1 MLPAHKSPS
10 KSERTRAAIIEHAL
24 NVASHD
30 GLEALTLGTL
40 ADSMKM
46 SKSGVV
52 SRVGSRE
59 TLQLA
64 VLANYR
70 QRFEAQVLQPSQ
82 ASTPGL
88 PRLRRLF
95 DMSLRHV
102 ESGRSAGCF
111 YISCAAEY
119 DDRPGPLRHAV
130 TDSVIAWRAA
140 FEREAG
146 QAVALK
152 HLAPDTDP
160 GQLVFEI
167 YALLL
172 AAQHDTRLL
181 EQKGAASRARAGF
194 ERLLARCGA
203 SQPTGSTSYA

>member
-1 MLPAHKSPS
+1 MKSRDSLAS
-10 KSERTRAAIIEHAL
+10 KSETTRAAIIDHAL
-24 NVASHD
+24 GVASMD

-46 SKSGVV
+46 SKSGVF

-70 QRFEAQVLQPSQ
+70 QRFEAQVLQP
-82 ASTPGL
+82 ALGTAPGL

-95 DMSLRHV
+95 AMSLAQV
-102 ESGRSAGCF
+102 ESGKSAGCF

-119 DDRPGPLRHAV
+119 DDRPGAVRHAL
-130 TDSVIAWRAA
+130 TDSVRAWRDA
-140 FEREAG
+140 FEDSAR
-146 QAVALK
+146 QAVAQQ
-152 HLAPDTDP
+152 HLAAGLDP
-160 GQLVFEI
+160 AQLVFEI

-172 AAQHDTRLL
+172 GAQHDARLL
-181 EQKGAASRARAGF
+181 EQRGAATRARAGF

-203 SQPTGSTSYA
+203 GNTLEGASHA

>member
-1 MLPAHKSPS
+1 VAATN
-10 KSERTRAAIIEHAL
+10 KSETTRAAIIEHAL
-24 NVASHD
+24 GVASHD

-46 SKSGVV
+46 SKSGVF

-70 QRFEAQVLQPSQ
+70 QRFEAQVLAPARSS
-82 ASTPGL
+82 APGL
-88 PRLRRLF
+88 ARLRRLF
-95 DMSLRHV
+95 DMSLRQV
-102 ESGRSAGCF
+102 ESGQSAGCF

-119 DDRPGPLRHAV
+119 DDRPGALRHAV
-130 TDSVIAWRAA
+130 ADSVSAWREA
-140 FEREAG
+140 FDESAR
-146 QAVALK
+146 QAVASGQ
-152 HLAPDTDP
+152 LARELDP

-181 EQKGAASRARAGF
+181 EQRSASARARAGF
-194 ERLLARCGA
+194 DSLLQRCGA
-203 SQPTGSTSYA
+203 NKEGASDA

>member
-1 MLPAHKSPS
+1 MVSTNKA
-10 KSERTRAAIIEHAL
+10 ETTRTAIIEHAL
-24 NVASHD
+24 GVASHD

-46 SKSGVV
+46 SKSGLF

-70 QRFEAQVLQPSQ
+70 QRFEAQVLAPARSS
-82 ASTPGL
+82 APGL
-88 PRLRRLF
+88 ARLRRLF
-95 DMSLRHV
+95 DMSLRQV
-102 ESGRSAGCF
+102 ESGQSAGCF

-119 DDRPGPLRHAV
+119 DDRPGALRHAV
-130 TDSVIAWRAA
+130 ADSVTAWREA
-140 FEREAG
+140 FEDSAR
-146 QAVALK
+146 QAVATGQ
-152 HLAPDTDP
+152 LARELDA

-181 EQKGAASRARAGF
+181 EQRGAATRARAGF

-203 SQPTGSTSYA
+203 GANGGKAA

>member
-1 MLPAHKSPS
+1 MAAALKSPN
-10 KSERTRAAIIEHAL
+10 KAETTRTAIIEHAL
-24 NVASHD
+24 GVARHD

-46 SKSGVV
+46 SKSGVF

-70 QRFEAQVLQPSQ
+70 QRFEAQVLAP
-82 ASTPGL
+82 ARAGAPGL

-95 DMSLRHV
+95 DMSLRQV
-102 ESGRSAGCF
+102 ESGQGGGCF

-119 DDRPGPLRHAV
+119 DDRPGALRHAV
-130 TDSVIAWRAA
+130 ADSVSAWLQA
-140 FEREAG
+140 FEESAG
-146 QAVALK
+146 QAVAAGQ
-152 HLAPDTDP
+152 LARDVDP
-160 GQLVFEI
+160 GQLVFEV

-172 AAQHDTRLL
+172 AAQHDARLL
-181 EQKGAASRARAGF
+181 EQRGAATRARAGF

-203 SQPTGSTSYA
+203 ATMKGSPHA